1 MLRESTSAGEK
12 MSRSLEGIRV
22 IDLSHVLAAPTATMI
37 MADLGAEVI
46 HIEPFRGDDARTYGP
61 FAGEPDKNR
70 SAYFI
75 SLNRNKKGM
84 VLDLRQ
90 EKGKNILRALIGK
103 GDVLVENFRPGT
115 MNKMGFGW
123 EDIQKINPRI
133 VYASICGFG
142 HDSLPEYHSR
152 PFYDVAAQ
160 GYSGVMSITGPEG
173 GPPCRVGFSAGDII
187 AGHQAVIAILAAL
200 RYRDKTGRGQH
211 YDGSMVDGLFAVLE
225 NAVVRYTVGGEI
237 PEPLGS
243 RHPSIVPFQ
252 SFRTKDSRIITA
264 IGNDE
269 LWITF
274 CDALDRPELAA
285 DPRFR
290 TNPLRTKNVKEL
302 IAILSEEF
310 EKRTTS
316 EWSDTFDKA
325 GIPYSR
331 VNNMKEICK
340 DPHIHYRKMIVEIDQ
355 PGIGRMKIAG
365 SPFRLSET
373 PGEVF
378 SPAPLLGE
386 HTEEVLR
393 DILGYSP
400 EEIGM
405 LRKERVI
412 NGHGPKRS

>member
-1 MLRESTSAGEK
+1 

-37 MADLGAEVI
+37 LADLGAEVI

-75 SLNRNKKGM
+75 SLNRNKKSM
-84 VLDLRQ
+84 VIDLRR

-115 MNKMGFGW
+115 MTKMGFGW
-123 EDIQKINPRI
+123 ENIRKINPRI

-142 HDSLPEYHSR
+142 HDSLPEYGSR
-152 PFYDVAAQ
+152 PFYDAAAQ
-160 GYSGVMSITGPEG
+160 GYSGLMSITGPEG
-173 GPPCRVGFSAGDII
+173 GPPCRAGFSAGDII
-187 AGHQAVIAILAAL
+187 AGHQAAIGILAAL
-200 RYRDKTGRGQH
+200 RHRDKTGRGQH
-211 YDGSMVDGLFAVLE
+211 YDGSMVDGLFSVLE

-252 SFRTKDSRIITA
+252 SFRTKDSWIIAA
-264 IGNDE
+264 IGNDQ

-274 CDALDRPELAA
+274 CETIGRPELAV

-302 IAILSEEF
+302 IAVLSPIF
-310 EKRTTS
+310 EKRTTR
-316 EWSDTFDKA
+316 EWSDAFDKA
-325 GIPYSR
+325 GLPYSP
-331 VNNMKEICK
+331 VNNMKDICE
-340 DPHIHYRKMIVEIDQ
+340 DAHILHRNMMVEIDQ
-355 PGIGRMKIAG
+355 PGIGPMRIAG

-373 PGEVF
+373 PGEVY

-386 HTEEVLR
+386 HTEEILR
-393 DILGYSP
+393 DVLGYSP
-400 EEIGM
+400 EEIET
-405 LRKERVI
+405 LKKEGII
-412 NGHGPKRS
+412 NGHGSKQP

>member
-1 MLRESTSAGEK
+1 
-12 MSRSLEGIRV
+12 MSRALEGIRV

-61 FAGEPDKNR
+61 FVGEPDKNR

-75 SLNRNKKGM
+75 SLSRNKKGM

-90 EKGKNILRALIGK
+90 EKGKKILRELIGK

-115 MNKMGFGW
+115 MDQMGFGW
-123 EDIQKINPRI
+123 EDIRKINPRI

-142 HDSLPEYHSR
+142 HDSLPEYRSR

-160 GYSGVMSITGPEG
+160 AYSGMMSITGPEG
-173 GPPCRVGFSAGDII
+173 GPPCRAGFSAGDII

-200 RYRDKTGRGQH
+200 RHRDRTGRGQH

-225 NAVVRYTVGGEI
+225 NAVVRYTVSGEI

-252 SFRTKDSRIITA
+252 SFRTKDSWIISA
-264 IGNDE
+264 IGNDQ
-269 LWITF
+269 LWAAF
-274 CDALDRPELAA
+274 CGAIGLPELTA

-290 TNPLRTKNVKEL
+290 TNPLRTRNVKEL
-302 IAILSEEF
+302 IAILSPEF
-310 EKRTTS
+310 EKRTTGD
-316 EWSDTFDKA
+316 WSDIFART
-325 GIPYSR
+325 GIPYSLL
-331 VNNMKEICK
+331 NNMKQICE
-340 DPHIHYRKMIVEIDQ
+340 DPHIRHRKMIVEIDQ
-355 PGIGRMKIAG
+355 PGIGPMRIAA

-373 PGEVF
+373 PGEVYA
-378 SPAPLLGE
+378 PAPSLGE
-386 HTEEVLR
+386 HTAEVLG
-393 DILGYSP
+393 DLLGYSP
-400 EEIGM
+400 EEIEM
-405 LRKERVI
+405 LRREKVI
-412 NGHGPKRS
+412 NGHGPERS